1 MITLVISYLN
11 PYKSGLSLFFLSF
24 ILILSLRMAEVC
36 KYATGDVEAGLA
48 YCSWSWS
55 VEILCRF
62 HKVELVG
69 LVFGHVLLHTGKLL
83 RNNCILSS
91 SPEGVY
97 VLYPS
102 CRVSSFSL
110 ESPYTA
116 TCSLSQGKWDSS
128 PVSRDPQTRNVLS
141 CLSSSN
147 ASEYWDLT

>member
-1 MITLVISYLN
+1 MLLETWRQGWRIVLDPDL
-11 PYKSGLSLFFLSF
+11 
-24 ILILSLRMAEVC
+24 LRSCAV
-36 KYATGDVEAGLA
+36 
-48 YCSWSWS
+48 
-55 VEILCRF
+55 F

-102 CRVSSFSL
+102 CRVFSFSL